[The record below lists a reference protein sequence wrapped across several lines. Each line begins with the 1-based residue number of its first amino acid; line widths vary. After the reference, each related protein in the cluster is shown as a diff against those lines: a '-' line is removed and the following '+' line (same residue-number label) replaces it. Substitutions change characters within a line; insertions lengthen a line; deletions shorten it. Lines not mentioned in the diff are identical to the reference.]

1 MLKEN
6 KNKYFIIYMKR
17 SQHHYDTSNYIN
29 KIYYFYHS
37 VKNVLIKHPGIQ
49 IFKPLFF
56 GTTFTKC
63 PPPTGCPHI
72 PAYKSILL
80 VVVVVRGCL
89 TVPPH
94 PAQRISPLVLVHNNI
109 I

>member
-1 MLKEN
+1 M
-6 KNKYFIIYMKR
+6 IYMKR

-37 VKNVLIKHPGIQ
+37 VKNVLKKHPGIL
-49 IFKPLFF
+49 IFKPLFLEQLVQNA
-56 GTTFTKC
+56 

-80 VVVVVRGCL
+80 EVVVVRGCL
-89 TVPPH
+89 TVPPL
-94 PAQRISPLVLVHNNI
+94 PAQRISPLVLVHTYLI
-109 I
+109 